1 MVNAKNYQ
9 TLKLIVKAKLNTH
22 VDEICKKLDKS

>member
-22 VDEICKKLDKS
+22 VDEICKKAG